1 MVKYPCIFCHKTT
14 GTSNKS
20 SAGSKGALQCGVY
33 DLWAHYECTGLGQQS
48 LDAYEVLISSGD
60 CEKPFKCS
68 SCKAALCK
76 FNAELNAMKVR
87 MSSFESKQLETNQKI
102 ETVEAKQVGVEA
114 RMEKIEARLEEVAAN
129 GSSSKV
135 VWEEL
140 KEHEKG

>member
-1 MVKYPCIFCHKTT
+1 
-14 GTSNKS
+14 
-20 SAGSKGALQCGVY
+20 
-33 DLWAHYECTGLGQQS
+33 
-48 LDAYEVLISSGD
+48 
-60 CEKPFKCS
+60 
-68 SCKAALCK
+68 
-76 FNAELNAMKVR
+76 MKVR

-140 KEHEKG
+140 KEHKKG